1 VAVVSVESQ
10 EGITVV
16 RLDRPPAN
24 ALDPELLEEARAVA
38 EQLGEAQPGA
48 VVLTGRER
56 FFSAGLDLKLVPT
69 LDHESQRA
77 MIMGVNRLVAA
88 WYALPCP
95 VVCAVSGHA
104 IAGGLVLALCADYRV
119 GSTTGKLGLT
129 ETRVGVPYPAAAMIA
144 VRSELTPPVARVL
157 ALRAEL
163 LDPPAALEAG
173 LLDELAPPDAV
184 LERAIAVALEL
195 GAMPSRAYAQVKRQL
210 RAPAIAEMERI
221 VAGGSD
227 PLAETWLSDDT
238 GLAAAAVLRKPSG

>member
-10 EGITVV
+10 EGVVVV

-24 ALDPELLEEARAVA
+24 ALDPALLEEARAVA
-38 EQLGEAQPGA
+38 EQLGEAQPAA

-69 LDHESQRA
+69 LDRESQRA
-77 MIMGVNRLVAA
+77 MIMGVNRLVTA
-88 WYALPCP
+88 WYALSCP

-104 IAGGLVLALCADYRV
+104 IAGGLVLALCGDYRV

-144 VRSELTPPVARVL
+144 VRSELTAPVARVL
-157 ALRAEL
+157 TLRAEL

-173 LLDELAPPDAV
+173 LLDELVAPEKV

-195 GAMPSRAYAQVKRQL
+195 GEMPARAYAEVKRQL

-221 VAGGSD
+221 VAGDSD
-227 PLAETWLSDDT
+227 PLAETWLSEDT
-238 GLAAAAVLRKPSG
+238 ALAAATVLGKPSG